1 MKKLVL
7 LPVVSLA
14 VLALSASTAS
24 AATVVYSGAVNPLPA
39 NLPSVGAEAYA
50 FSEFGD
56 EVTFAPETGRQ
67 LANVRV
73 TLSSW
78 ACQEGT
84 WFGHDCWSAK
94 GSTFEVPITLN
105 IYNAASIDPS
115 TLPVGAGPLI
125 DSVTQTVQ
133 VPYRPTANISRC
145 HAADLGKWY
154 GKGQCA
160 NGKAVNIT
168 FKLRGEGI
176 QLPDSVVF
184 GIAYNTTHYGY
195 SPIGESAECFGTAA
209 GCPYDSLNVGLGPAV
224 TVGSKPYPDTVFQ
237 NAAAN
242 EYCDSTPI
250 PGTLNLDSPTLGC
263 WAGFVPAIQVTA
275 T

>member
-7 LPVVSLA
+7 LPVVA
-14 VLALSASTAS
+14 IAMLALSASTAI

-56 EVTFAPETGRQ
+56 EVTFAPESGRRS
-67 LANVRV
+67 NSVRV

-94 GSTFEVPITLN
+94 GAKFEVPITLN
-105 IYNAASIDPS
+105 IYNASSTDPS
-115 TLPVGAGPLI
+115 ASPVGAGPLI
-125 DSVTQTVQ
+125 DSVTQTFQ
-133 VPYRPTANISRC
+133 VAYRPAANISKC

-154 GKGQCA
+154 RNGQCV
-160 NGKAVNIT
+160 NGRAVNVT

-176 QLPDSVVF
+176 QLPDSVVI
-184 GIAYNTTHYGY
+184 GVAYDTTHYGY
-195 SPIGESAECFGTAA
+195 SPIGESAECYGTDA
-209 GCPYDSLNVGLGPAV
+209 GCPYDSLNIGLGPAV

-242 EYCDSTPI
+242 EYCDSTPT
-250 PGTLNLDSPTLGC
+250 PGTFNLDSPTLGC
-263 WAGFVPAIQVTA
+263 WSGFVPAIQVTA